1 MKMCLDNC
9 TNLVEID
16 GSIGF
21 LDKLR
26 SLSAKGCSKLKILAP
41 YIMLIS
47 LGILDLQGCSCLE
60 SFPEVLGKM
69 EKIREIYLDN
79 TAIDTLPFSIGNFV
93 GLQLLSLKGW
103 KRLNELP
110 GSICILPKVEVICY
124 EHARLLIFWRK
135 PRWWTSFELKI
146 VSKDKACLLSSPD
159 FIFWCVFYISWH
171 ALSIHKSQ

>member
-93 GLQLLSLKGW
+93 GLQQLFFRECPRLNQLLST
-103 KRLNELP
+103 
-110 GSICILPKVEVICY
+110 IHILPQLGIVAAYGCGCRGYRCELSEDKEKVGLWLVI
-124 EHARLLIFWRK
+124 
-135 PRWWTSFELKI
+135 
-146 VSKDKACLLSSPD
+146 
-159 FIFWCVFYISWH
+159 
-171 ALSIHKSQ
+171 